1 MSPCLAFQLCEHI
14 TFVWVQVK
22 SVKVW
27 IHFSLQEFLN
37 FLKSCGPA
45 LSKGVSFAFLVH
57 VNICCGAVC
66 DVYSEM
72 PYYMCESSECSCA
85 SGNGGLIFFFWI
97 FFSNPSFI
105 NCNVKTFD
113 ALLPFHKVWSAK
125 YWNYCMLKSGSIL
138 CDWNIRNSFPNSKSQ
153 LSFWKRQKNGKNL
166 SCV

>member
-1 MSPCLAFQLCEHI
+1 MWASLVQRSKFCIFSSREHMLWSCMWCLFWDAF
-14 TFVWVQVK
+14 
-22 SVKVW
+22 
-27 IHFSLQEFLN
+27 
-37 FLKSCGPA
+37 
-45 LSKGVSFAFLVH
+45 
-57 VNICCGAVC
+57 
-66 DVYSEM
+66 
-72 PYYMCESSECSCA
+72 YMCESSECSCA